1 MGHWL
6 LHTWPR
12 NGPGGP
18 GCGGRGQG
26 PGDMA
31 YVFYRK
37 KDSLIQGYGGL

>member
-26 PGDMA
+26 PAIWPMFFTGKRI
-31 YVFYRK
+31 V
-37 KDSLIQGYGGL
+37 